1 MNPGELWS
9 LDDGTVRL
17 VLSHPTYNASKANMV
32 VTCSVVPKPKS
43 FQPFAVLTDGGYVLA
58 DRLMTHPRHWLTD
71 QRGTLTDSELA
82 AVHEHLSF
90 LLGI

>member
-9 LDDGTVRL
+9 LEDGTVRL
-17 VLSHPTYNASKANMV
+17 VLSHPTYNASKANLV
-32 VTCSVVPKPKS
+32 VTCQVVPEPKS
-43 FQPFAVLTDGGYVLA
+43 FQPFAVRVDGGYVLA

-71 QRGTLTDSELA
+71 QRGTLTGSELA